1 MLSAAGDEGAVLAG
15 GQSLVPLMNFRVA
28 QPAHLVDI
36 NYVDELD
43 YIRVD
48 GGFLAIGARTR
59 QATLERSADVAKTAP
74 LLSEAIRSVAH
85 PPVRHRGTVVGSIA
99 HADPAAELPVVAVA
113 TGAEVTIAGPAGTRT
128 VPIEDVLVSALV
140 TALEDDEMITGL
152 RFPTP
157 QRWGFAE
164 FARRHGDFALSTA
177 VVAEIDGVV
186 RIAVGGAG
194 PVPLRSPSAEA
205 VLADGGTARE
215 AAAAAGADLDP
226 TADLHG
232 SAPFRRA
239 MAAEMIRRALASA
252 GVA

>member
-1 MLSAAGDEGAVLAG
+1 
-15 GQSLVPLMNFRVA
+15 
-28 QPAHLVDI
+28 
-36 NYVDELD
+36 
-43 YIRVD
+43 
-48 GGFLAIGARTR
+48 
-59 QATLERSADVAKTAP
+59 
-74 LLSEAIRSVAH
+74 
-85 PPVRHRGTVVGSIA
+85 
-99 HADPAAELPVVAVA
+99 
-113 TGAEVTIAGPAGTRT
+113 
-128 VPIEDVLVSALV
+128 
-140 TALEDDEMITGL
+140 MITGL